1 MQTAP
6 NPSDAPGLFDKD
18 IETLQEIF
26 IIESRKTRNKLL
38 TAAIVI
44 AGFDMIAYARADLL
58 NLENLFWIVLVPVI
72 LVALAFLALK
82 EPIVAILLAMG
93 ILAAIWII
101 IAVTS
106 GLASL
111 LSGWLAKSILIYLLL
126 AGLQNAREAARVKKE
141 MLQP

>member
-1 MQTAP
+1 MLHSNEA
-6 NPSDAPGLFDKD
+6 SSPGLFDKD
-18 IETLQEIF
+18 IDTLREIF
-26 IIESRKTRNKLL
+26 VIESRKTRNKLL

-82 EPIVAILLAMG
+82 EPMVAILLAMG

>member
-1 MQTAP
+1 MQHST
-6 NPSDAPGLFDKD
+6 DASSPGLFDKD
-18 IETLQEIF
+18 IDTLREIF
-26 IIESRKTRNKLL
+26 VIESRKTRNKLL

-82 EPIVAILLAMG
+82 EPMVAILLAMG